1 MKRLRQHFLTGL
13 LSITPLAVTG
23 WIAWRLYLL
32 VDGALRP
39 LLERYPPL
47 QALPGFLLTAM
58 GVALSI
64 LLIVL
69 MGLVSRNL
77 IGVAFFSLV
86 ERIFNRIPIVKGIFT
101 AVKQIAE
108 VILSDQRQAF
118 QKVVLFE
125 YPRPGTWALGF
136 LTREDPEASLLH
148 IFLPTTP
155 NPTSGYLLL
164 LPRDDVQELEMTVEE
179 GIRLII
185 SGGAVATEAQ
195 VRTLDRLCRAADSRP
210 GGPADA

>member
-1 MKRLRQHFLTGL
+1 MKRLRRHFLTGL

-39 LLERYPPL
+39 LLERIPPL
-47 QALPGFLLTAM
+47 QALPDVLVTAL
-58 GVALSI
+58 GAALSM
-64 LLIVL
+64 LLIVAV
-69 MGLVSRNL
+69 GLVSRNL
-77 IGVAFFSLV
+77 IGVAFFNLV
-86 ERIFNRIPIVKGIFT
+86 ERLFNRIPIVKGIFT

-108 VILSDQRQAF
+108 VVLGDQRQAF

-125 YPRPGTWALGF
+125 YPRPGAWALGF
-136 LTREDPEASLLH
+136 VTREEPAGGLLH

-155 NPTSGYLLL
+155 NPTSGFLLL
-164 LPRDDVQELEMTVEE
+164 LPREDVRVLDMSVEE

-185 SGGAVATEAQ
+185 SGGAVASADL
-195 VRTLDRLCRAADSRP
+195 VLALDGLCRSVDSRT
-210 GGPADA
+210 GGIDHA